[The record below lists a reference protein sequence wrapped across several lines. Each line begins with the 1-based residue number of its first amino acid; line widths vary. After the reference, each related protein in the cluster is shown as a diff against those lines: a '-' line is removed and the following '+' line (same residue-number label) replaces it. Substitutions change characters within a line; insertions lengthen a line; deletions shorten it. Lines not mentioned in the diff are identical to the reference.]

1 MSDRNA
7 GYLIDTVAKATF
19 GEFAGSV
26 ELADALGVTASGLKQ
41 WKREHRPVPPGAW
54 VDMLRLLRL
63 RRSEIDQAER
73 ELLAELP
80 RIAPDLVAQIE
91 AAIEE
96 QEHD

>member
-1 MSDRNA
+1 MNDRSP

-26 ELADALGVTASGLKQ
+26 ELADALGVTSGGLKSM
-41 WKREHRPVPPGAW
+41 KRGHRPVPVGAW
-54 VDMLRLLRL
+54 VDMLRLLRK

-73 ELLAELP
+73 ELMAELP
-80 RIAPDLVAQIE
+80 VIAPELIEKLE

-96 QEHD
+96 AEQ